1 MASRSSARGCAAAS
15 KRCHAVA
22 ELQLRAKALS
32 LLVERLETKRQALTA
47 KLQAPLQA
55 RLDHYMRLLFP
66 GARLGLQED
75 LTPAVLERGVGTD
88 AVDFGQLS
96 HGAREQ
102 IALISRLA
110 YADLL
115 KEAGKPTLILLVPRT
130 RQHRQPAARSD
141 VARAVRRSAA
151 ASDAAVHLPSG
162 ALGWPWGSGARGR
175 RFCQAR
181 RSSQAGITRGLNRST
196 SDAGD
201 VGLAPKK
208 TCFIADDQIAEMEHE
223 R

>member
-1 MASRSSARGCAAAS
+1 VT
-15 KRCHAVA
+15 H

-115 KEAGKPTLILLVPRT
+115 KEAGKPTLILLDDALVNTDSQRLDLMQRVLYDAAQRHQMLLFTCHPERWAGLGVP
-130 RQHRQPAARSD
+130 ARE
-141 VARAVRRSAA
+141 VAGFVRRDGAA
-151 ASDAAVHLPSG
+151 NLEPHVA
-162 ALGWPWGSGARGR
+162 
-175 RFCQAR
+175 
-181 RSSQAGITRGLNRST
+181 
-196 SDAGD
+196 
-201 VGLAPKK
+201 
-208 TCFIADDQIAEMEHE
+208 
-223 R
+223 